1 MSKLLIAGACAAAMA
16 LLASTAVQAQTSA
29 KGGQK
34 TIGGKLA
41 SGKLM
46 TKDELRTCFARREEL
61 NVGAKKIDANR
72 VQIDAE
78 RAEVLKEGEAIK
90 LDRDEIDKR
99 LAVVREWEGRV
110 KAHGVAI
117 EAYNKRMAEANEAPA
132 KQRTMADE
140 LKATREELEKAGAQ
154 LKTEEAA
161 VVPAYQNAVKTYND
175 RAAARDTKVTSWNE
189 RNAAALKATDGH
201 QVTREAWTSECANR
215 PYKEDDEIAI
225 KAGK

>member
-72 VQIDAE
+72 VQLDAE

-140 LKATREELEKAGAQ
+140 LKATREELQ
-154 LKTEEAA
+154 R
-161 VVPAYQNAVKTYND
+161 PRR
-175 RAAARDTKVTSWNE
+175 RA
-189 RNAAALKATDGH
+189 
-201 QVTREAWTSECANR
+201 
-215 PYKEDDEIAI
+215 
-225 KAGK
+225 